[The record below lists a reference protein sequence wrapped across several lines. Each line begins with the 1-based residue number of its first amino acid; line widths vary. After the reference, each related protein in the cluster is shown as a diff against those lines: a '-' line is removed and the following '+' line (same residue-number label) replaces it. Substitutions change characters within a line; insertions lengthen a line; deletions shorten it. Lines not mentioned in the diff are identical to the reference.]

1 MIYRDDRC
9 VGAMQKIE
17 VLHAT
22 RAKRGEAAIEEL
34 QYLRDLSC
42 LLRCSLL
49 EKARLQN
56 WHLYF
61 FSGSDDFLICDDEA
75 AVGRTFMLATAGIFV
90 GIVGYGS

>member
-1 MIYRDDRC
+1 
-9 VGAMQKIE
+9 MQQVE

-34 QYLRDLSC
+34 QHLRDLSC

-90 GIVGYGS
+90 GVVG